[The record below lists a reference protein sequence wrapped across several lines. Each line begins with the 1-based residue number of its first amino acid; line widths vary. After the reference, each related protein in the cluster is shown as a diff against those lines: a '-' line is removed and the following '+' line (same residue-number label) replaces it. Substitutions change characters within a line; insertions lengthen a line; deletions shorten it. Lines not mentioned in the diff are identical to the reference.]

1 VCYCESWN
9 LESLQAVVQAAE
21 EMGSPIIAGFNGGFL
36 RHRSRRNPERLI
48 YYSALRGAL
57 QESPVPMAF
66 LLNETDDLDQIQ
78 KGIEMGFNAVMVE
91 SDNLQPD
98 NYTQLVKRIVGLA
111 HAKGVSVEAQ
121 IGRLAHGSEQGHE
134 PGRMTDP
141 KLARAFVDQTG
152 IDALGISIGNTHVL
166 TTGKARIDLEGLAR
180 IREQVD
186 VPLVIHG
193 GTGFPPECASK
204 AIELGVAKFNF
215 GTNLKQT
222 FLAALRQGLDR
233 YQEPMNPHPFLG
245 MGGSDDILV
254 AAREAVKQRVKELIT
269 TYTVAGRHSELQPG
283 EAD

>member
-1 VCYCESWN
+1 
-9 LESLQAVVQAAE
+9 
-21 EMGSPIIAGFNGGFL
+21 
-36 RHRSRRNPERLI
+36 
-48 YYSALRGAL
+48 
-57 QESPVPMAF
+57 
-66 LLNETDDLDQIQ
+66 
-78 KGIEMGFNAVMVE
+78 
-91 SDNLQPD
+91 
-98 NYTQLVKRIVGLA
+98 
-111 HAKGVSVEAQ
+111 
-121 IGRLAHGSEQGHE
+121 
-134 PGRMTDP
+134 
-141 KLARAFVDQTG
+141 
-152 IDALGISIGNTHVL
+152 
-166 TTGKARIDLEGLAR
+166 
-180 IREQVD
+180 
-186 VPLVIHG
+186 LVIHG